1 MENGACSAGFATREP
16 KKPIYS
22 AELQD
27 GYFQGCTRRPCK
39 GNFYCSQHRPLKQ
52 RQAADCHITKHRKA
66 ARRRSTCQKILQN
79 GTNIGA
85 LLVFTPHIF
94 INCYDPDRVNTRNF
108 WVARL
113 LCKVPGKCLCQILAL
128 SPCHKICGKMHA
140 SNHCLWVKQKPLLY
154 AIVFHLN
161 LVACG
166 MEKLSQAIFPKQAG
180 IKESPPIGIEKRAYI
195 QVQKSNYLPLYA
207 TSLPANYG

>member
-1 MENGACSAGFATREP
+1 MLFSF
-16 KKPIYS
+16 
-22 AELQD
+22 
-27 GYFQGCTRRPCK
+27 
-39 GNFYCSQHRPLKQ
+39 
-52 RQAADCHITKHRKA
+52 
-66 ARRRSTCQKILQN
+66 
-79 GTNIGA
+79 
-85 LLVFTPHIF
+85 FTPHIF

-128 SPCHKICGKMHA
+128 SPSHKICGKMHA

-180 IKESPPIGIEKRAYI
+180 IKESPPIGIENATIDIRTSKTHCFAHFLLFAQPLTCEKALFCFSQLVIHQLLHQSPHNLRRPNQYLQPCNI
-195 QVQKSNYLPLYA
+195 QKAICKVLSNRE
-207 TSLPANYG
+207 NI